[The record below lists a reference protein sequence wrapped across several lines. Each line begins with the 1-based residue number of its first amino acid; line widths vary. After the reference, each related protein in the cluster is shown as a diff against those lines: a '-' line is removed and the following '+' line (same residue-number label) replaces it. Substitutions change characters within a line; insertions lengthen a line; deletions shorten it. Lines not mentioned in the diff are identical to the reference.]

1 MARTVQKGKPTHT
14 PANTH
19 ARTWHTQKILGLH
32 TLQAISTPHT
42 HTSGAEEE
50 RSSNLTRIKHGC

>member
-1 MARTVQKGKPTHT
+1 MARIIQKGKPTHT

-19 ARTWHTQKILGLH
+19 THTQKILGLH
-32 TLQAISTPHT
+32 TLQATSTPQT

-50 RSSNLTRIKHGC
+50 RSSNLTRIKHGS